1 MDNARTF
8 GAQAQ
13 TYASARPHY
22 PSELYDWIAS
32 QSPALDKVWDVG
44 TGSGQA
50 AVSLA
55 KWFSQVYATDIDREQ
70 IAHAAEHPVLSFVK
84 RRRITQ
90 LFRPALL
97 TP

>member
-22 PSELYDWIAS
+22 PPELYDWIAS

-55 KWFSQVYATDIDREQ
+55 ERFSQVYATDIDSCLLYTSPSPRDGL
-70 IAHAAEHPVLSFVK
+70 LS
-84 RRRITQ
+84 RM
-90 LFRPALL
+90 PSSA
-97 TP
+97 